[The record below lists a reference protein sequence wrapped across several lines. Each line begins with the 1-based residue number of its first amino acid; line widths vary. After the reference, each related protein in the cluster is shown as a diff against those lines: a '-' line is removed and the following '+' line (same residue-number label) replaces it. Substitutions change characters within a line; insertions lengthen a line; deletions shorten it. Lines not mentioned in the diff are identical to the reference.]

1 MYVKSFKFSR
11 RLAVACL
18 AALGILLI
26 ALVLLSGRGG
36 GASTDLDTTEGR
48 VSYLKELGWEAD
60 PASEVA
66 QDVIIPSTFTEVL
79 ENYNQLQQ
87 EQGFDLT
94 EYRGVRCTVYTYTLV
109 YYPNSD
115 CEAQACLYIYRGQ
128 VIAGDIHSTAAD
140 GFMHGLQ

>member
-18 AALGILLI
+18 VALGIVLI
-26 ALVLLSGRGG
+26 ALVLLAGRGD
-36 GASTDLDTTEGR
+36 GAAADLETTEGR
-48 VSYLKELGWEAD
+48 VEYLAELGWEAD
-60 PASEVA
+60 PQSETA
-66 QDVIIPSTFTEVL
+66 QEVIIPSTFTEVL
-79 ENYNQLQQ
+79 ENYNQLQR

-94 EYRGVRCTVYTYTLV
+94 EYRGVRCTVYTYALV

-128 VIAGDIHSTAAD
+128 VIAGDIHSTAMD
-140 GFMHGLQ
+140 GFMHGLT